1 MSSPN
6 LPYTFAGPLR
16 TERLVVRAMDAGDV
30 DDLHAY
36 HSREDVC
43 RYLPY
48 EPRTREEV
56 AEKVARNAAE
66 LTLASEGDYWQL
78 AVERLD
84 APGCVI
90 GDVFFALR
98 STDSAGGEI
107 GWVQN
112 PDHFGRGYM
121 TEAAGAVLEL
131 AFTAIGLHRVIAQL
145 SPLNT
150 ASVALCK
157 RLGMREEAH
166 FVENL
171 WQGDEWGS
179 TGIYAIL
186 AREWAA

>member
-1 MSSPN
+1 M
-6 LPYTFAGPLR
+6 AA
-16 TERLVVRAMDAGDV
+16 EDV

-48 EPRTREEV
+48 EPRTRDEV

-66 LTLASEGDYWQL
+66 LTLAAEGDYWQL

-84 APGCVI
+84 APGRVI

-98 STDSAGGEI
+98 SADSAGGEI

-112 PDHFGRGYM
+112 PDHFGHGYM

-131 AFTAIGLHRVIAQL
+131 AFARLGLHRVVARL
-145 SPLNT
+145 DPRND
-150 ASVALCK
+150 ASAALCV
-157 RLGMREEAH
+157 RLGMRREAL
-166 FVENL
+166 FREDV
-171 WQGDEWGS
+171 WFKGEWGD
-179 TGIYAIL
+179 TAVYAIL
-186 AREWAA
+186 DREWAGRPT